1 MTKYQVFQ
9 EGPVGLNSL
18 RNISSSVRTKKENT
32 IYKLAIF
39 ALELDLCVVCQN
51 QQQPSLFTLVLIN
64 NANFLWR
71 ISFLVETPIEDKA
84 NRKGSW
90 AKVNIWLD
98 VPEWNWGYT
107 AWRIRSWKIW
117 KVREQT
123 WWDYHWRT
131 KKTQQNLKR
140 D

>member
-64 NANFLWR
+64 NANFLRR

-84 NRKGSW
+84 NRKGS
-90 AKVNIWLD
+90 
-98 VPEWNWGYT
+98 
-107 AWRIRSWKIW
+107 
-117 KVREQT
+117 
-123 WWDYHWRT
+123 
-131 KKTQQNLKR
+131 
-140 D
+140 